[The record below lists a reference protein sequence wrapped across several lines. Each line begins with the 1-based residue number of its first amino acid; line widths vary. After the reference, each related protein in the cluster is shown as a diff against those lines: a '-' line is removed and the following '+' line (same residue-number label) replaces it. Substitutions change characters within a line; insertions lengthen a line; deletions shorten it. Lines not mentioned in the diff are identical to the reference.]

1 MVVSGVR
8 TGGVKPLRRINV
20 VYLLLLLGIGIIMA
34 AFVVG
39 LVLSFISGDYY
50 AESKATRDA
59 AGAGSSLLADLGLV
73 QAVQAW
79 LLPFKFL
86 GLATFFAGI
95 GLALSAVIKHIQLR
109 GQVMAEGLRE
119 LLITK

>member
-1 MVVSGVR
+1 MVVSEVR
-8 TGGVKPLRRINV
+8 TESIKPLRRINV
-20 VYLLLLLGIGIIMA
+20 VYLLLLLGLSITIAG
-34 AFVVG
+34 FVIG

-79 LLPFKFL
+79 LLSFKFL

-95 GLALSAVIKHIQLR
+95 GLALSAIVRGIQLR
-109 GQVMAEGLRE
+109 GQVMAVGLRE

>member
-1 MVVSGVR
+1 MVSE
-8 TGGVKPLRRINV
+8 VKTEGIEPLRRINV
-20 VYLLLLLGIGIIMA
+20 VYLLILLGLSITMA
-34 AFVVG
+34 AFVIG

-50 AESKATRDA
+50 AESKAARDA

-73 QAVQAW
+73 KAVEAW

-86 GLATFFAGI
+86 GIAMFFAGI
-95 GLALSAVIKHIQLR
+95 GLALGAIIKRIQLR
-109 GQVMAEGLRE
+109 GQVMAESLGE

>member
-1 MVVSGVR
+1 VVSEVR
-8 TGGVKPLRRINV
+8 TGGIKTLLRINV
-20 VYLLLLLGIGIIMA
+20 VYLLLLLGMGMIMA
-34 AFVVG
+34 AFVIG
-39 LVLSFISGDYY
+39 LVLSLVSGDYY

-59 AGAGSSLLADLGLV
+59 AEVGSSLLADLGQV

-86 GLATFFAGI
+86 GIATFFAGI
-95 GLALSAVIKHIQLR
+95 GLALSAIIKRIQLR

-119 LLITK
+119 LLTTK